1 MLDLQHLQ
9 TFQAVAQTS
18 HFGRAAAALGC
29 SQPTVTTRIK
39 ALERRLGASLL
50 ERARFSKTTILTDR
64 GRQLL
69 GYADRI
75 LALAS
80 ETTAAVQRAD
90 SLTAGS
96 HYPK

>member
-1 MLDLQHLQ
+1 MLDLQQLQ
-9 TFQAVAQTS
+9 TFQTVAQTS
-18 HFGRAAAALGC
+18 HFGRAAEALGC

-50 ERARFSKTTILTDR
+50 QRTRFSKTTILTDT
-64 GRQLL
+64 GRRLL
-69 GYADRI
+69 EFTDRI

-80 ETTAAVQRAD
+80 ETAVAVQGAD
-90 SLTAGS
+90 SLTDGS